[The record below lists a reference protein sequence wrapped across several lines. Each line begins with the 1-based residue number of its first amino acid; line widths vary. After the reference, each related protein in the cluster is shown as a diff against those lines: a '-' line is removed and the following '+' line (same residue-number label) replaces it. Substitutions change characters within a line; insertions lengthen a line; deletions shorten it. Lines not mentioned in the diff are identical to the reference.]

1 MQVPHNKDLA
11 SHVVLESCA
20 AYREVRREA
29 LTEARIGQPSSRESL
44 LIPGADAVDI
54 AEGNTAGRV
63 IASAQTA
70 RRGRRPWHV
79 RTLLV
84 REPGDLQSDRGCQYR
99 PTARIGKARSRSR

>member
-1 MQVPHNKDLA
+1 VQVPHNKDLA

-29 LTEARIGQPSSRESL
+29 LTEARTGQPSSRESVFFRVQT
-44 LIPGADAVDI
+44 PWVN
-54 AEGNTAGRV
+54 AEGNTSGRV
-63 IASAQTA
+63 IASALRT

-84 REPGDLQSDRGCQYR
+84 REPGDLGPDQLRYR
-99 PTARIGKARSRSR
+99 AGPHREGEEP